1 MASVQE
7 LLAAADA
14 EKSPLIKLLEGAATG
29 FASGQNQFYDNAVKL
44 VQAQKAQQE
53 MQIAQAVEQRKA
65 AQRAKAMAD
74 EQALKENFRSVSGAP
89 SPVMP
94 VQKLTKVTDE
104 EGNVT
109 TSTTYGD
116 SEDSLN
122 SLLTQKVKSG
132 EMTLDQAYQLKNRS
146 GGGISADLAYRMSKD
161 AKESASGKQLPPNN
175 VLAVNEGQ
183 SVARMLPEVE
193 AALQDN
199 KSLFGPLKGRVG
211 ASNPYDTTAQT
222 VDARMRT
229 AAQSFGKFME
239 GGVLR
244 KEDEEKY
251 RKMFPQL
258 SDTPEV
264 AQNKLSIVR
273 RMLAQQYESNRKSLG
288 DSGYDVSGLGELSIP
303 DSIFKD
309 PNTGKTDG
317 GWSSEKE
324 SRYQELLRKR
334 GGK

>member
-7 LLAAADA
+7 LIAASEA
-14 EKSPLIKLLEGAATG
+14 EKSPLIKLLEGAAGG
-29 FASGQNQFYDNAVKL
+29 FAQGQNQFYDNAVKL

-53 MQIAQAVEQRKA
+53 MEIARAVEQRKA
-65 AQRAKAMAD
+65 AQRAKYQAD
-74 EQALKENFRSVSGAP
+74 EQAIKENFRSVAGSP
-89 SPVMP
+89 NPVMP
-94 VQKLTKVTDE
+94 VQKLTKISDE

-132 EMTLDQAYQLKNRS
+132 EISLEDAIRLKNRS
-146 GGGISADLAYRMSKD
+146 GGGISAELAYRMSKD
-161 AKESASGKQLPPNN
+161 AKEVAFGKQLPPSN
-175 VLAVNEGQ
+175 VLAVNEGK

-193 AALQDN
+193 TALEQN
-199 KSLFGPLKGRVG
+199 KGIFGPVRGRAGSV
-211 ASNPYDTTAQT
+211 NPYDTTAQT

-229 AAQSFGKFME
+229 ASQAFGKFME

-273 RMLAQQYESNRKSLG
+273 RMLAENYESSRKSLG
-288 DSGYDVSGLGELSIP
+288 ESGYNVSGLGELEIP
-303 DSIFKD
+303 PSIFD
-309 PNTGKTDG
+309 
-317 GWSSEKE
+317 KE
-324 SRYQELLRKR
+324 QPAGVPKVGETFNGLKVKSIRRKN
-334 GGK
+334 